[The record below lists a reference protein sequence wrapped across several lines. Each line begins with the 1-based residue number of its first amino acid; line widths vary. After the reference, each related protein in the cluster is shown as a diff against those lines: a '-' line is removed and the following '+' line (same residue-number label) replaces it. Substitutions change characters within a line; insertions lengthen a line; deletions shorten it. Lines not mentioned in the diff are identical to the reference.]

1 MTKKDGTYLIKFK
14 DGTQVVV
21 GNNYKSWHLHATE
34 FAYDK
39 YRNREGR
46 TMRAD
51 VADKLLQ
58 VEFSH
63 SPFIDDGGLKW
74 AGYPDGYQKVRD
86 EVSAKEHQTFT
97 PLDQV
102 AFAYSPLDTKKLI
115 KELER
120 Y

>member
-14 DGTQVVV
+14 DGTQIIV
-21 GNNYKSWHLHATE
+21 GNNYKDWHMHATE

-51 VADKLLQ
+51 VVDKLLH

-63 SPFIDDGGLKW
+63 SPFIDNGGLKW
-74 AGYPDGYQKVRD
+74 AGYPDGYQGVRD
-86 EVSAKEHQTFT
+86 EVAAKEHMEFT

-102 AFAYSPLDTKKLI
+102 AFAYSPVDTKRLI